1 MWVLFAILAVVAA
14 ASVFLSIP
22 YSPTAAR
29 FHRLAAEKIASA
41 GVAEG
46 MFSEGDIAGLPAPVQ
61 RYFRYCG
68 YLGTPK
74 MAYMRA
80 SFEGVDFLMDG
91 GKALQIDYRQLN
103 LTARPERFAL
113 IRSSLYGIPFEG
125 LDSYEAGVGSMR
137 GALAKVIPLFDQR
150 GESMDRAS
158 LVTWLA
164 ECLLAPSAALQDF
177 VRWEAV
183 DETHAKASATWE
195 NCAVSGTFAFSESG
209 ELLSFRTSD
218 RVAVAMDGAE
228 TRADWSALFGDYRSA
243 NGVLQP
249 RVMQSV
255 WHYEEGDSIYF
266 NRNAAEVAIR
276 YQ

>member
-150 GESMDRAS
+150 GESMDRRP

-164 ECLLAPSAALQDF
+164 ECLLPRGRSADF
-177 VRWEAV
+177 VRWRR
-183 DETHAKASATWE
+183 SRRRRPRWG
-195 NCAVSGTFAFSESG
+195 NCAVSDVRILESG